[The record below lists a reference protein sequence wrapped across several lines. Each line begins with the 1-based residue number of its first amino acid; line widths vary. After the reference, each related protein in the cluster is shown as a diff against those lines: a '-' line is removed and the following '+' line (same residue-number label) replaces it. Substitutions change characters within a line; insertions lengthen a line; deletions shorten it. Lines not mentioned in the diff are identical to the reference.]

1 MPKFFAPIIDTN
13 THPMVFV
20 DGENLAIRYGTV
32 LTNKATHPAEHVVY
46 EPNVFVWSTG
56 INNICVHAGVIRKHY
71 YTSVQGDEP
80 LRIRME
86 EKLKSAGI
94 EAPRVFKRDKSRGSK
109 RVDISLATDMLL
121 HASRRNYEVA
131 VLIAGDEDYVP
142 LIEAVKL
149 EGRRVLLW
157 FIEDGLSAV
166 LRRAADWYAD
176 LGEILFAKQ
185 LNPSWR

>member
-1 MPKFFAPIIDTN
+1 
-13 THPMVFV
+13 
-20 DGENLAIRYGTV
+20 LAIRYGNM
-32 LTNKATHPAEHVVY
+32 LTNKGAHPASHVVY
-46 EPNVFVWSTG
+46 ERNVFVWSKG
-56 INNICVHAGVIRKHY
+56 INHICVHAGVIRKHY

-86 EKLKSAGI
+86 ETLKSAGI
-94 EAPRVFKRDKSRGSK
+94 EAPRVFKKDRARGSK

-121 HASRRNYEVA
+121 HASRKNYEVA
-131 VLIAGDEDYVP
+131 VLVAGDEDYVP

-166 LRRAADWYAD
+166 LRRAVDRYAD
-176 LGEILFAKQ
+176 LGEILFAEQ
-185 LNPSWR
+185 FSSSWR